1 MYHPYN
7 LWFFPTPKA
16 YFAPSKLNDI
26 YIQFGRNCVQ
36 IPEGKVINERE
47 LIKHEKDQL
56 ADCTWTAE
64 LFIHLIKGM
73 SIYWQGMALK
83 NKASQRFGDFSK
95 ERKEVEDLF
104 LWKTPP
110 GGLHAGQLY
119 GRHRHHSQGVW
130 GSLHPGEEYN
140 GKIPPTALW
149 TGLSFP
155 FLSTIF
161 FTYFQWQVWAAD
173 DYEIFKRMMIQK
185 NIDLQME
192 ALELLQQRFPLIP
205 TSNPTQS
212 SKSILLAR
220 IHSQSLKSI
229 LHSPEFQVWSPS
241 WVPPAFK
248 RVSYSSSG
256 GGGQGDAGGDK
267 VGATDYSHF

>member
-1 MYHPYN
+1 M
-7 LWFFPTPKA
+7 
-16 YFAPSKLNDI
+16 
-26 YIQFGRNCVQ
+26 
-36 IPEGKVINERE
+36 
-47 LIKHEKDQL
+47 
-56 ADCTWTAE
+56 
-64 LFIHLIKGM
+64 
-73 SIYWQGMALK
+73 
-83 NKASQRFGDFSK
+83 
-95 ERKEVEDLF
+95 EDLF

-119 GRHRHHSQGVW
+119 GGHRHHSQGVW

-192 ALELLQQRFPLIP
+192 ALELLQQRFPLKP
-205 TSNPTQS
+205 TSIFS
-212 SKSILLAR
+212 FLKIHSHSILK
-220 IHSQSLKSI
+220 IHPPFSWIPGMESFL
-229 LHSPEFQVWSPS
+229 SPS
-241 WVPPAFK
+241 NLQKSLLRLQWKGRTGWCRRWPGWCKIKSF
-248 RVSYSSSG
+248 
-256 GGGQGDAGGDK
+256 
-267 VGATDYSHF
+267 

>member
-1 MYHPYN
+1 MKRASW
-7 LWFFPTPKA
+7 LVA
-16 YFAPSKLNDI
+16 LEQLN
-26 YIQFGRNCVQ
+26 Y
-36 IPEGKVINERE
+36 
-47 LIKHEKDQL
+47 
-56 ADCTWTAE
+56 
-64 LFIHLIKGM
+64 LFIWSRACLSIDKEWLWKIKQV
-73 SIYWQGMALK
+73 SVDQG
-83 NKASQRFGDFSK
+83 FWDFSK

-119 GRHRHHSQGVW
+119 GGHRHHSQGVW

-192 ALELLQQRFPLIP
+192 ALELLQQRFTLIP

-241 WVPPAFK
+241 WVPPTFK
-248 RVSYSSSG
+248 RVCSGSSG
-256 GGGQGDAGGDK
+256 RGGQGDAGGDQ
-267 VGATDYSHF
+267 VGARLNPFQQPHVCWQNSQSTKVKDIESVLWIMQ